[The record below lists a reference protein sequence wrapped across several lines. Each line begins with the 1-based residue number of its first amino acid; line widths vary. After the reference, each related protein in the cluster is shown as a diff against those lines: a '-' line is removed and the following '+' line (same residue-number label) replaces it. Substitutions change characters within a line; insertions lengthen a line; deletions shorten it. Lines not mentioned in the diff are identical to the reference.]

1 MSARTLVLTLALALA
16 ALVAAALWTARPAA
30 VPDTRLSLADAMR
43 SDTAGFARAVA
54 VRPFAFPRDHGPHP
68 AFRTE
73 WWYLTGNLD
82 VETGGGATERVGVE
96 LTVFRIALAP
106 DSARATVGTDTAWTT
121 RQMFMAH
128 LGLTDVAGRRFTA
141 DERFSR
147 GGAGLAGV
155 TTAPLRVW
163 VDDWEIAEGPGGVA
177 GDLPTFRV
185 RAATGTGADRVAFDL
200 VLRAERPAVLQGDRG
215 LSQKGPQPGNASYY
229 YSLPRLAAT
238 GTVTR
243 GTRTQPATGRL
254 WMDREWSTSALG
266 PDEVGWDWFAL
277 HLDDGRDVMLYRLRR
292 ADGTAA
298 PLSKGSV
305 VGPGDRPLR
314 VLRLADFA
322 LRPAETWTSPHSGA
336 PYPIAWDVD
345 VPAEGLALRVRA
357 VLPDQELNVSVRYWE
372 GAVDVLDRATNRPLG
387 RGYLEMTGYG
397 EGGRAERGTRSARQ

>member
-1 MSARTLVLTLALALA
+1 MSSRTLVLTMALALA
-16 ALVAAALWTARPAA
+16 ALVAAAVWLARPPQA
-30 VPDTRLSLADAMR
+30 PDTRLSLAEAMR
-43 SDTAGFARAVA
+43 SDTVGFARAVD

-82 VETGGGATERVGVE
+82 VETGSGTTERVGLE
-96 LTVFRIALAP
+96 LTIFRIALAP
-106 DSARATVGTDTAWTT
+106 DSARDAVGSDTAWTT

-128 LGLTDVAGRRFTA
+128 FGFTDVAGRRFTA

-147 GGAGLAGV
+147 GGGGLAGAA
-155 TTAPLRVW
+155 TAPFRVW
-163 VDDWEIAEGPGGVA
+163 VDDWEIDEGPGGVA
-177 GDLPTFRV
+177 GALPTFRV
-185 RAATGTGADRVAFDL
+185 RASTGTGDSLVAVDL
-200 VLRAERPAVLQGDRG
+200 VLRAERPPVLQGNRG
-215 LSQKGPQPGNASYY
+215 LSQKGPERGNASYY
-229 YSLPRLAAT
+229 YSVPRLAAT

-243 GTRTQPATGRL
+243 GAQRQAATGRV

-266 PDEVGWDWFAL
+266 PDEIGWDWFAL

-298 PLSKGSV
+298 PLSKGSL

-314 VLRLADFA
+314 VLRLADFD
-322 LRPAETWTSPHSGA
+322 LRPVQTWTSPHSHA

-345 VPAEGLALRVRA
+345 VPSEGLALRVVA
-357 VLPDQELNVSVRYWE
+357 VMPDQELNVSVRYWE
-372 GAVDVLDRATNRPLG
+372 GAVDVTDRASGRALG

-397 EGGRAERGTRSARQ
+397 DDAAATRGTRSARE